1 MEGATTDDVISRD
14 HSINRNTP
22 VIDQKILS
30 LPVFQPPLLSVAG
43 TGIVCLVSLRRLP
56 FSYGLHLSPSFS
68 IIALTVVDLYTFVRQ
83 RDPCSYGGCFPSG
96 SATEIQTEIGLEITN
111 RYPFRINL
119 RVIDE
124 LPDQL
129 QERHFLIKEKM
140 RAGESKT
147 VYYRIRPTRRGE
159 YIFHAINAYVK
170 GPFRFVIRRRIM
182 GDKQVARVYPSFLFL
197 RQFEFQAHF
206 SNQGGA
212 NLKKVR
218 RSGSSMEF
226 EQIRDYVNGDD
237 IRSINWRATA
247 KNAGQLMINSYTD
260 EKSQQIYCVIDK
272 GRVMKMPFNGLTL
285 LDYAINAALMMTGV
299 ALAKQDKTGLIS
311 FGDKAG
317 DFLPASH
324 QSFQMNSILN
334 SLYNLQTKFAETD
347 YAPLHGLIK
356 TRINQR
362 SLLVL
367 FTNFE
372 SLDSLKRQLPYLR
385 SLSTK
390 HLLLV
395 VFFEN
400 TPLAEMADQS
410 PVNMESLYEKVIAE
424 KFILEKKLI
433 VKELQRYGIIALLT
447 APDKLTVNVVN
458 KYLEIKERREI

>member
-1 MEGATTDDVISRD
+1 M
-14 HSINRNTP
+14 
-22 VIDQKILS
+22 
-30 LPVFQPPLLSVAG
+30 
-43 TGIVCLVSLRRLP
+43 IVCLVL
-56 FSYGLHLSPSFS
+56 SYGLPVLFN
-68 IIALTVVDLYTFVRQ
+68 IALIGLLFIVVLSIVDYILLFRQ
-83 RDPCSYGGCFPSG
+83 RNPILIRRLLPDRLSNGDVNS
-96 SATEIQTEIGLEITN
+96 IGLEITN
-111 RYPFRINL
+111 HYPFRINL

-129 QERHFLIKEKM
+129 QIRDFLLKEKL
-140 RAGESKT
+140 RAGETKT
-147 VYYRIRPTRRGE
+147 TSYNIRPTQRGE
-159 YIFHAINAYVK
+159 YIFHAINAFVK
-170 GPFRFVIRRRIM
+170 GPFRFVVRRKII

-226 EQIRDYVNGDD
+226 EQIRDFVNGDD

-272 GRVMKMPFNGLTL
+272 GRVMKMPFYGLTL

-299 ALAKQDKTGLIS
+299 ALARQDKTGLIS
-311 FGDKAG
+311 FAEKTG

-347 YAPLHGLIK
+347 YAPLHSLIK

-372 SLDSLKRQLPYLR
+372 SLDSLRRQLPYLR
-385 SLSTK
+385 SIASK

-400 TPLAEMADQS
+400 TPLTQMADQS
-410 PVNMESLYEKVIAE
+410 PLNMEGLYEKVIAE